1 MRACSSHFAIAS
13 GATRVRSCF
22 AASFLATPMLNRS
35 ERISKYSSPGM
46 SSAPITGQRGQ
57 LLWRRRRRLDIG
69 LLASDDMCGGAR
81 HDESSPCAGGFQVGR
96 FDDLVAGCSEFW
108 ESLLEIVDVLSR
120 DHRQVLRTACVIGRV
135 NEVLDDLLQALIGVV
150 VRRPAWACVQDD
162 IVYRFDDIVLDE
174 DAAAVLDIVSVP
186 RDLAVQDVTE
196 RPEEMLSQ
204 QHKPQSESVVA
215 LAFVRQDHRLVV

>member
-1 MRACSSHFAIAS
+1 MTYAVGLGMTSHR
-13 GATRVRSCF
+13 RV
-22 AASFLATPMLNRS
+22 LAGSR
-35 ERISKYSSPGM
+35 
-46 SSAPITGQRGQ
+46 
-57 LLWRRRRRLDIG
+57 
-69 LLASDDMCGGAR
+69 
-81 HDESSPCAGGFQVGR
+81 VGR

-135 NEVLDDLLQALIGVV
+135 NEVLDDMLQALIGVV

-196 RPEEMLSQ
+196 RPEEMLS
-204 QHKPQSESVVA
+204 
-215 LAFVRQDHRLVV
+215 